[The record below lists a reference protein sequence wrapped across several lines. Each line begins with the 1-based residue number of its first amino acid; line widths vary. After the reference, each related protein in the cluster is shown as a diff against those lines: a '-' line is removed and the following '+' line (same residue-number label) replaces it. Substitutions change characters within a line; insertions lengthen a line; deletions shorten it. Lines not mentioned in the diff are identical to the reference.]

1 MATLTRRRARKARE
15 NGQRDRPERPGG
27 ENGRTTD
34 VSDED
39 RTIEALLSEGRVVEP
54 SEEFR
59 AGAVV
64 RDPEIYERAAA
75 GFEAFWAEQA
85 ESLRWSRG
93 WDTVMSWD
101 PPWVKWFEGGT
112 LNASVNCLDRHVEA
126 GGGDKVAFHWEG
138 EPGDTRTITYADLL
152 EDVCRLANGLRS
164 LGVGNGDRVNIYL
177 GMVPEL
183 PIAMLACARIGAPH
197 SVVFGGFSAEALRD
211 RINDAEAK
219 VLITADGAW
228 RRGQVVPLKA
238 NADEALKECPSIEHV
253 ITVRRCGNEHSFT
266 PGRDLWYHELVG
278 DQVPECPAEE
288 MGAEDLL
295 YLLYTSGTTGKP
307 KGIAHTTA
315 GYLTQVAATHR
326 MIFDVHDDDVYW
338 CAADCGW
345 VTGHS
350 YIVYGPLAN
359 HTTGVMYEGTPD
371 FPDKDRWW
379 SIIETYRVSI
389 LYTAPTAIRS
399 FMQWG
404 TEYPEKHDLSTLRLL
419 GSVGEPINPEA
430 WVWYWKYIGGERTPV
445 VDTWWQTET
454 GAILITPLPG
464 ITSLKPGSATFPF
477 PGIEADV
484 VDENGKS
491 VELGRGGYLVLT
503 RPWPAIAR
511 TIWGDPDRYVQTYF
525 GKYGPKV
532 YVAGD
537 GARRDEEG
545 YFWLLGRIDDVMN
558 VAGHRLSTFE
568 IESALVDDPKVAEA
582 AVVSKP
588 HEIKGEGIV
597 AFVTL
602 KGGYEGDEAM
612 LQELREHVAKV
623 IGPIAKP
630 DEIVFTPDLPKT
642 RSGKIMRRL
651 LRDVARGNELGDV
664 TTLANAEIVQQIHD
678 KVDQSPA
685 DE

>member
-1 MATLTRRRARKARE
+1 VRTMTRFGSTGGSFGPPEGARGRRIHA
-15 NGQRDRPERPGG
+15 
-27 ENGRTTD
+27 
-34 VSDED
+34 VSDAQQH
-39 RTIEALLSEGRVVEP
+39 IEALLSEGREFPP
-54 SEEFR
+54 SDAFR
-59 AGAVV
+59 AHALVN
-64 RDPEIYERAAA
+64 DPSLYERANADH
-75 GFEAFWAEQA
+75 EAFWAEQA
-85 ESLRWSRG
+85 AELSWFRP
-93 WDTVMSWD
+93 WDTVMDWK
-101 PPWVKWFEGGT
+101 PPWVTWFAGGT

-126 GGGDKVAFHWEG
+126 GGGDKVAYHWEG
-138 EPGDTRTITYADLL
+138 EPGDTRTITYRDLL
-152 EDVCRLANGLRS
+152 EEVCRLANALRS
-164 LGVGNGDRVNIYL
+164 LGVGKGDRVNIYL

-211 RINDAEAK
+211 RIIDAEAK

-238 NADEALKECPSIEHV
+238 NADEAVAECPSIEHV
-253 ITVRRCGNEHSFT
+253 ITVRRCGNEHAFT
-266 PGRDLWYHELVG
+266 EGRDLWYHELVA
-278 DQVPECPAEE
+278 DQPTTCEPEQ
-288 MGAEDLL
+288 MDAEDFL

-307 KGIAHTTA
+307 KGIAHTTG
-315 GYLTQVAATHR
+315 GYMTQVAATHR
-326 MIFDVHDDDVYW
+326 LIFDIHDEDVFW

-379 SIIETYRVSI
+379 DIVERYRVSI
-389 LYTAPTAIRS
+389 LYTAPTAIRT
-399 FMQWG
+399 FMRWG
-404 TEYPEKHDLSTLRLL
+404 TEEPAKHDLSSIRLL

-430 WVWYWKYIGGERTPV
+430 WVWYWTYIGGERAPV

-464 ITSLKPGSATFPF
+464 VTTLKPGSATFPF
-477 PGIEADV
+477 PGVAADV
-484 VDENGKS
+484 VDENGAS
-491 VELGRGGYLVLT
+491 VPLGGGGYLILT
-503 RPWPAIAR
+503 HPWPSIAR
-511 TIWGDPDRYVQTYF
+511 TIWGDPDRYVRTYF
-525 GKYGPKV
+525 GSYGESI

-537 GARRDEEG
+537 GARRDEDG

-558 VAGHRLSTFE
+558 VSGHRLSTFE

-582 AVVSKP
+582 AVVSRP

-602 KGGYEGDEAM
+602 KTGYEGDAAM
-612 LQELREHVAKV
+612 LHELREHVAKV

-630 DEIVFTPDLPKT
+630 DDIVFTPDLPKT

-651 LRDVARGNELGDV
+651 LRDVARGNTLGDV
-664 TTLANAEIVQQIHD
+664 TTLANAEIVEQIHD
-678 KVDQSPA
+678 KVATAAP
-685 DE
+685 EE